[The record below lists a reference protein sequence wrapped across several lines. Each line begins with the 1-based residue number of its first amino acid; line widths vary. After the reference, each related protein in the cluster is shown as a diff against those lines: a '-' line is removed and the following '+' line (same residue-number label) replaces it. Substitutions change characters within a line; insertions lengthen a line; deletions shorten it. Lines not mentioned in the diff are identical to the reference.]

1 MKMTRTDKK
10 LKKLGFDKLEESRFC
25 VEYSRK
31 MDTYRQT
38 VCILH
43 KQNGPAILQ
52 SYDPQLFDEKGIG
65 NTCVALTEKEATLF
79 ARKMREYRR
88 KPPKENPDEA

>member
-10 LKKLGFDKLEESRFC
+10 LANLGFEKLKETRFC

-31 MDTYRQT
+31 RDTYHQT

-43 KQNGPAILQ
+43 KQHGPAILQ
-52 SYDPQLFDEKGIG
+52 SYDPDLLDGKRIG
-65 NTCVALTEKEATLF
+65 NTCVGLTEQETRLF

-88 KPPKENPDEA
+88 KPPKEET

>member
-1 MKMTRTDKK
+1 MMKMTRTDKK
-10 LKKLGFDKLEESRFC
+10 LEKLGFDKLEETRFC
-25 VEYSRK
+25 VGYSRK
-31 MDTYRQT
+31 RDTHYQT

-52 SYDPQLFDEKGIG
+52 SYDPALFDEKQIG
-65 NTCVALTEKEATLF
+65 NTCVGLTEQEARLF

-88 KPPKENPDEA
+88 KPPKEEV